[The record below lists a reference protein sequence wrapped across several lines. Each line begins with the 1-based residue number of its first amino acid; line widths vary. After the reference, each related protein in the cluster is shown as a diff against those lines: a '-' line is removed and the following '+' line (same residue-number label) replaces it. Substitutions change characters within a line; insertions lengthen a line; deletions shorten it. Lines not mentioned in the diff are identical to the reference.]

1 MTIPNPSDGTQVSD
15 PAREGGQFSFE
26 DESLQ
31 VIDPMT
37 ERVGLGLEEAPK
49 TISESF
55 PGQHPFDGRIRQ
67 PQSVNHMGQEWM
79 HQQIRPATREHLGT
93 SSEHFGDMSM
103 HHPDVAPLWE
113 ETAIHHPTDSSYTVY
128 LPAWAE
134 RLDSHVRNGVSAVH
148 RDKELAHRQH
158 FNDSALY
165 TYGMYGPHETYVPQH
180 GLYERA
186 FNNWRLSEDGKE
198 EAKILDA
205 DGIHGR
211 EQEEHL
217 RHAHMAMARSNWL
230 SKNTDEQTGRLYGL
244 GEMDYYLGLEWLTP
258 AERAMVYRHIKE
270 HGFHDKNN
278 YTISDIHVGDKP
290 LSMGRLVANMHQRY
304 APVFSHHTR
313 DPDATGQAFAVGM
326 IPPGQ
331 TSRVNPD
338 ELYKDLE
345 DSALG
350 QKIRAFYENHDDE
363 VEHLPRRA
371 DKGFRQQGTPKMDLQ
386 GVYALAG
393 VKAGLDG
400 KLEFHRKGESPH
412 YEEGWTGDHDWTIEE
427 VEEFLKPHLLA
438 RDMQGAGRKARN
450 EIQAY
455 LNPYLATEGVGAHSD
470 NYTFGDMES
479 LAHHWSEPFEG
490 RGGLGKTHTTKLDM
504 LHQMLSLEGERDG
517 LLGRMQAREDYF
529 QDESLE
535 SKGGEV
541 LNIHNKVRGLMAPF
555 GLPLSELSEA
565 RRQIA
570 RGKETDTV
578 SVSEIDA
585 MAGLSAALHPHN
597 TFISGTAALANAKVN
612 QGLHGTTHSPE
623 HHNEVYQASLRAGRT
638 QGKSKLKELRNELHG
653 DKLQYRFTHG
663 MGHAF
668 GLATEDDKLK
678 RDGDVSHRAIRL
690 IGMLGGLNNPRA
702 PSIDGVQHPNQFSFE
717 TELPIKREDY
727 NVRQRTHVDNYEASK
742 KESARLNGELRKLEV
757 NMSQE
762 EVAEAER
769 ISMALEGQR
778 EQANKM
784 VEELEEQGYTRDQA
798 TRATLTS
805 LTRDANVSNLS
816 QTQLQYM
823 NLLGNKLN
831 NDAAVEEY
839 DTAEAEL
846 NDTIEARS
854 YLLDGSEDAEHLDHL
869 IEEQQEVLDEIAKKH
884 YGENS
889 RSNREL
895 EHDNTHHTQVKGHHD
910 AIVEM
915 ADRIGQEIQR
925 QMPELYESV
934 PPDTMAAWKMY
945 TANQFLARQDAEHHN
960 ISAPVAGQ
968 QVQEARAKGA
978 IDNAHDGMSSQL
990 HENGHEIDPD
1000 MSVSEAGEMIFG
1012 GAMKPYEERMV
1023 KDLLKK
1029 VRALGKPLRVM
1040 TMMDMVQQMG
1050 EAGDKHFKP
1059 MYDTGAED
1067 VLNQLTGFKR
1077 HKVDYDNDPNYG
1089 VPEKRSVPRT
1099 GGRGG
1104 HMSHKDIT
1112 SSLAYR
1118 AAQRLHAA
1126 VSTGDRKS
1134 ELGERSMEI
1143 MTPSSDNQE
1152 SLKGKFRNKS
1162 LGYEI
1167 RNLPNELKNEA
1178 TLHDMVN
1185 HLHGLVVSSADEY
1198 DPTKIIDTE
1207 KKPMLMHKPIGRGG
1221 HPKSKATI
1229 MSMFNS
1235 DGLRG
1240 NFGHIHDIPF
1250 AMDVKDGQM
1259 SFRMLPKSKKMRLL
1273 TPNMEAIKAM
1283 MPERHHGHFVSPSQA
1298 KTDPRIRTDIA
1309 RSPVA
1314 TRANQVG
1321 EPFMDTP
1328 EAIHHKMDG
1337 PALLAS
1343 LTNPDYI
1350 RKDMPEGLP
1359 SLQPMH
1365 RIFDVDDLEHLRG
1378 FTGDWVV
1385 SDYPE
1390 GDRMF
1395 VTKKDDDVESKGS
1408 LTDEEKKA
1416 FKQVSDK
1423 DFLVD
1428 VIRRE
1433 SGLYIF
1439 EVIEFDGKEVHDMPI
1454 QDRIKLLRGAL
1465 QSVEG
1470 VEAPSASD
1478 TKLTDDVGLA
1488 DAIKNIESDRILLR
1502 DAKSTYM
1509 KGEARHPKWVM
1520 YQKGNDVTL
1529 MVLERRGESPYT
1541 YRLGTG
1547 PIIHGEDLG
1556 DRAVKIED
1564 DIYMDIGASFNAPE
1578 KYEVGDFV
1586 KVNVTS
1592 VTEGEASENQKVYT
1606 VHAPR
1611 IEGEAEGEPLVSTE
1625 SLAMLAKADMAQSPL
1640 NIYRSDRHIRV
1651 SFEAGDVLYKATTR
1665 GQYWT
1670 VHTPVADN
1678 NYLIRLSE
1686 SQRPFWSPV
1695 AGVMLKGDFSIEERE
1710 DKAEVHESKGDGKP
1724 LIPPRKIQDTNRWD
1738 KEKNKVMKKGVE
1750 LLEKLL
1756 AKSGVGQVGAS
1767 MSGPKGLGIDYGTP
1781 IQSPTGPTN
1790 PDDAKTMPDY
1800 DVRDIERDRKD
1811 KEEETKDVEEVDSK
1825 LELTE
1830 DKAVYHI

>member
-1 MTIPNPSDGTQVSD
+1 VTIPNPSDGTQVFD

-37 ERVGLGLEEAPK
+37 ERVGMGLKEAPK

-55 PGQHPFDGRIRQ
+55 PGQHPYDGRIRQ

-113 ETAIHHPTDSSYTVY
+113 ETAVGENNV
-128 LPAWAE
+128 PAWCE
-134 RLDSHVRNGVSAVH
+134 RLDSHIRNGVSAVH
-148 RDKELAHRQH
+148 RDKEQAHRQH

-186 FNNWRLSEDGKE
+186 YNNWALSDEGKRFATE
-198 EAKILDA
+198 LDA
-205 DGIHGR
+205 EGIHGP
-211 EQEEHL
+211 EQEQYL
-217 RHAHMAMARSNWL
+217 RHYHMEIARSGWQSN
-230 SKNTDEQTGRLYGL
+230 NTEEQTGRRKGL

-326 IPPGQ
+326 IPLGQ

-350 QKIRAFYENHDDE
+350 QRIRAFYENHDDE

-371 DKGFRQQGTPKMDLQ
+371 DKGFRQQDKPKMDIE

-393 VKAGLDG
+393 IKAGLDG

-412 YEEGWTGDHDWTIEE
+412 YEEGWTGDHDWTVEE

-570 RGKETDTV
+570 RGRETDTV

-585 MAGLSAALHPHN
+585 MAGLPAALHPHN
-597 TFISGTAALANAKVN
+597 TFIAGTGALANAKVN

-638 QGKSKLKELRNELHG
+638 QGKSKLKEFRNELHG
-653 DKLQYRFTHG
+653 DKDQYRFTHG

-668 GLATEDDKLK
+668 GLATENDKLK

-702 PSIDGVQHPNQFSFE
+702 PSVDGVQHPNQFSFE

-742 KESARLNGELRKLEV
+742 DELNILNQTLKELERGMSEDERLTMERSLQDLETRPLRQHEARYKQLH
-757 NMSQE
+757 S
-762 EVAEAER
+762 
-769 ISMALEGQR
+769 QR
-778 EQANKM
+778 EA
-784 VEELEEQGYTRDQA
+784 
-798 TRATLTS
+798 
-805 LTRDANVSNLS
+805 
-816 QTQLQYM
+816 
-823 NLLGNKLN
+823 LN
-831 NDAAVEEY
+831 NVVEEY
-839 DTAEAEL
+839 DEAENEL
-846 NDTIEARS
+846 NQLFEQREFFPE
-854 YLLDGSEDAEHLDHL
+854 GSDERAHFDHL

-889 RSNREL
+889 RSSREL

-915 ADRIGQEIQR
+915 ADRIGQEMQR

-968 QVQEARAKGA
+968 QIQEARARGA

-1012 GAMKPYEERMV
+1012 DAMKPYEERMV
-1023 KDLLKK
+1023 KNLLKK

-1152 SLKGKFRNKS
+1152 SLKGKFRNES

-1259 SFRMLPKSKKMRLL
+1259 SFRMLPKPKKMRLL

-1283 MPERHHGHFVSPSQA
+1283 MPEHHHGHFVSPSQA

-1395 VTKKDDDVESKGS
+1395 VTKKDDDVKSKGS

-1439 EVIEFDGKEVHDMPI
+1439 EVIEFDGKEVHDIPI

-1665 GQYWT
+1665 GSYWT

-1678 NYLIRLSE
+1678 DYLIRLSE

-1811 KEEETKDVEEVDSK
+1811 EEEETKDVEEVDSK

>member
-1 MTIPNPSDGTQVSD
+1 
-15 PAREGGQFSFE
+15 
-26 DESLQ
+26 
-31 VIDPMT
+31 
-37 ERVGLGLEEAPK
+37 
-49 TISESF
+49 
-55 PGQHPFDGRIRQ
+55 
-67 PQSVNHMGQEWM
+67 
-79 HQQIRPATREHLGT
+79 
-93 SSEHFGDMSM
+93 
-103 HHPDVAPLWE
+103 
-113 ETAIHHPTDSSYTVY
+113 
-128 LPAWAE
+128 
-134 RLDSHVRNGVSAVH
+134 
-148 RDKELAHRQH
+148 
-158 FNDSALY
+158 
-165 TYGMYGPHETYVPQH
+165 
-180 GLYERA
+180 
-186 FNNWRLSEDGKE
+186 
-198 EAKILDA
+198 
-205 DGIHGR
+205 
-211 EQEEHL
+211 
-217 RHAHMAMARSNWL
+217 
-230 SKNTDEQTGRLYGL
+230 
-244 GEMDYYLGLEWLTP
+244 
-258 AERAMVYRHIKE
+258 
-270 HGFHDKNN
+270 
-278 YTISDIHVGDKP
+278 
-290 LSMGRLVANMHQRY
+290 
-304 APVFSHHTR
+304 
-313 DPDATGQAFAVGM
+313 
-326 IPPGQ
+326 
-331 TSRVNPD
+331 
-338 ELYKDLE
+338 
-345 DSALG
+345 
-350 QKIRAFYENHDDE
+350 
-363 VEHLPRRA
+363 
-371 DKGFRQQGTPKMDLQ
+371 
-386 GVYALAG
+386 
-393 VKAGLDG
+393 
-400 KLEFHRKGESPH
+400 
-412 YEEGWTGDHDWTIEE
+412 
-427 VEEFLKPHLLA
+427 
-438 RDMQGAGRKARN
+438 
-450 EIQAY
+450 
-455 LNPYLATEGVGAHSD
+455 
-470 NYTFGDMES
+470 
-479 LAHHWSEPFEG
+479 
-490 RGGLGKTHTTKLDM
+490 
-504 LHQMLSLEGERDG
+504 
-517 LLGRMQAREDYF
+517 
-529 QDESLE
+529 
-535 SKGGEV
+535 
-541 LNIHNKVRGLMAPF
+541 
-555 GLPLSELSEA
+555 
-565 RRQIA
+565 
-570 RGKETDTV
+570 
-578 SVSEIDA
+578 
-585 MAGLSAALHPHN
+585 
-597 TFISGTAALANAKVN
+597 
-612 QGLHGTTHSPE
+612 
-623 HHNEVYQASLRAGRT
+623 
-638 QGKSKLKELRNELHG
+638 
-653 DKLQYRFTHG
+653 
-663 MGHAF
+663 
-668 GLATEDDKLK
+668 
-678 RDGDVSHRAIRL
+678 
-690 IGMLGGLNNPRA
+690 
-702 PSIDGVQHPNQFSFE
+702 
-717 TELPIKREDY
+717 
-727 NVRQRTHVDNYEASK
+727 
-742 KESARLNGELRKLEV
+742 
-757 NMSQE
+757 
-762 EVAEAER
+762 
-769 ISMALEGQR
+769 
-778 EQANKM
+778 
-784 VEELEEQGYTRDQA
+784 
-798 TRATLTS
+798 
-805 LTRDANVSNLS
+805 
-816 QTQLQYM
+816 
-823 NLLGNKLN
+823 
-831 NDAAVEEY
+831 
-839 DTAEAEL
+839 
-846 NDTIEARS
+846 
-854 YLLDGSEDAEHLDHL
+854 
-869 IEEQQEVLDEIAKKH
+869 
-884 YGENS
+884 
-889 RSNREL
+889 
-895 EHDNTHHTQVKGHHD
+895 
-910 AIVEM
+910 
-915 ADRIGQEIQR
+915 
-925 QMPELYESV
+925 
-934 PPDTMAAWKMY
+934 
-945 TANQFLARQDAEHHN
+945 
-960 ISAPVAGQ
+960 
-968 QVQEARAKGA
+968 
-978 IDNAHDGMSSQL
+978 
-990 HENGHEIDPD
+990 
-1000 MSVSEAGEMIFG
+1000 
-1012 GAMKPYEERMV
+1012 
-1023 KDLLKK
+1023 
-1029 VRALGKPLRVM
+1029 
-1040 TMMDMVQQMG
+1040 
-1050 EAGDKHFKP
+1050 
-1059 MYDTGAED
+1059 
-1067 VLNQLTGFKR
+1067 
-1077 HKVDYDNDPNYG
+1077 
-1089 VPEKRSVPRT
+1089 
-1099 GGRGG
+1099 
-1104 HMSHKDIT
+1104 MSHKDIT

-1152 SLKGKFRNKS
+1152 SLKGKFRNES

-1488 DAIKNIESDRILLR
+1488 DAIKNIERARILLR

-1665 GQYWT
+1665 GSYWT

-1678 NYLIRLSE
+1678 DYLIRLSE